1 MININNAGI
10 NPALLNPLAGADGAQ
25 PPAAGYTQL
34 DAAQYVG
41 LGGEAGKLALLGLPD
56 PGNSKAAD
64 VAGAL
69 NKLLGSADTDMYAVM
84 ALFQKIAQEQRNAA
98 RADRTASLDAQ
109 TQALMSAAD
118 KIKEAAEERFKGA
131 LAQGIGQIVGGA
143 MQVGAGVRGISAAT
157 SSARMDA
164 AATPAKPLTPDQS
177 VAKAKLD
184 GIANNASGM
193 GQGLSGIAGGVGS
206 MVQAAYDR
214 SAGQADAARAQFEAQ
229 AKVAESGAQHANDL
243 MQQMMDVIRDVRD
256 KLGAIEQSRS
266 ETTRGIAR
274 NL

>member
-10 NPALLNPLAGADGAQ
+10 NPALLNPLAGADGAP
-25 PPAAGYTQL
+25 PPAAGFTEL
-34 DAAQYVG
+34 DATQYVAK
-41 LGGEAGKLALLGLPD
+41 GGAADKLAALGLPPP
-56 PGNSKAAD
+56 PGNASAG
-64 VAGAL
+64 VAEAM
-69 NKLLGSADTDMYAVM
+69 NKLMASADTDMYAVM
-84 ALFQKIAQEQRNAA
+84 ALLQKISQEQRNAA
-98 RADRTASLDAQ
+98 RADRAASMDAQ

-131 LAQGIGQIVGGA
+131 LAQGISQIVGGA
-143 MQVGAGVRGISAAT
+143 IQAGVGLGGMGAMGA
-157 SSARMDA
+157 SARM
-164 AATPAKPLTPDQS
+164 TTTSSPLTAQQT
-177 VAKAKLD
+177 VTQAKLD
-184 GIANNASGM
+184 GFAANPSGI
-193 GQGLSGIAGGVGS
+193 GQGLSGMAGGVGGI
-206 MVQAAYDR
+206 VQAAYDR
-214 SAGQADAARAQFEAQ
+214 KAGEADAARARLEAD

>member
-25 PPAAGYTQL
+25 APAPAAGYTAL
-34 DAAQYVG
+34 DATQYVG
-41 LGGEAGKLALLGLPD
+41 KGAAADKLAALGVPPPSGGD
-56 PGNSKAAD
+56 A
-64 VAGAL
+64 AGAAEAL
-69 NKLLGSADTDMYAVM
+69 DKLMGSADTDMYAVM
-84 ALFQKIAQEQRNAA
+84 ALLQKISQEQRNAA
-98 RADRTASLDAQ
+98 RADRAASMDAQ

-131 LAQGIGQIVGGA
+131 LAQGIGQIVGGF
-143 MQVGAGVRGISAAT
+143 MQAGVGLGGMGAMGA
-157 SSARMDA
+157 SARM
-164 AATPAKPLTPDQS
+164 TTTSSPLTSQQF
-177 VAKAKLD
+177 VTQAKLD
-184 GIANNASGM
+184 GFATNSSGI
-193 GQGLSGIAGGVGS
+193 GQGLSGMAGGVGGI
-206 MVQAAYDR
+206 VQAAYDR
-214 SAGQADAARAQFEAQ
+214 KAGEADAARSRLEAD
-229 AKVAESGAQHANDL
+229 AKVFESGAQHANDL